1 MRIGFIGVSGIRV
14 CKPEVVELGMS
25 FPALAG
31 RVKEIEALP
40 SLGLLTL
47 AGMTPPHIDCEYL
60 EVRDVELDDLPK
72 RFDAVAISSLSGTN
86 KEAFRLCERFRDI
99 GTPTVLGGLG
109 PTLQPELSAKYA
121 DAVVIGEGEPAWPQV
136 VADLERGQLQKIYNS
151 KSGPPFDLS
160 NAPMPRFDLLSA
172 ERYPR
177 FTVQSQRGCPLS
189 CEFCAASI
197 RLAPKF
203 KVKPV
208 DKFIAEL
215 RRLKELFKKPFFEF
229 ADDNTFVNRKHSKAL
244 MRAMAKEDVRW
255 FTETDIGVAE
265 DDELLGLMRDA
276 GCAQILIGFESPN
289 YGALDGI
296 EQNSNWKANR
306 VDQYVAA
313 VEKIQRHGITVNG
326 CLVLGLDGAGP
337 EQFKNAMRFVR
348 DSGLYDVQITY
359 MTPFPGTPLW
369 DRLSEEGR
377 ILSEEASE
385 RCTLFDIN
393 FQPDSMSVAELEEG
407 FLKIIGTLYSP
418 RFVADRSRRFK
429 KHLRNRIKEKRT
441 TAATG

>member
-151 KSGPPFDLS
+151 
-160 NAPMPRFDLLSA
+160 
-172 ERYPR
+172 
-177 FTVQSQRGCPLS
+177 
-189 CEFCAASI
+189 
-197 RLAPKF
+197 
-203 KVKPV
+203 
-208 DKFIAEL
+208 
-215 RRLKELFKKPFFEF
+215 
-229 ADDNTFVNRKHSKAL
+229 SK
-244 MRAMAKEDVRW
+244 
-255 FTETDIGVAE
+255 
-265 DDELLGLMRDA
+265 
-276 GCAQILIGFESPN
+276 
-289 YGALDGI
+289 
-296 EQNSNWKANR
+296 
-306 VDQYVAA
+306 
-313 VEKIQRHGITVNG
+313 
-326 CLVLGLDGAGP
+326 
-337 EQFKNAMRFVR
+337 
-348 DSGLYDVQITY
+348 
-359 MTPFPGTPLW
+359 
-369 DRLSEEGR
+369 
-377 ILSEEASE
+377 
-385 RCTLFDIN
+385 
-393 FQPDSMSVAELEEG
+393 
-407 FLKIIGTLYSP
+407 
-418 RFVADRSRRFK
+418 
-429 KHLRNRIKEKRT
+429 
-441 TAATG
+441 